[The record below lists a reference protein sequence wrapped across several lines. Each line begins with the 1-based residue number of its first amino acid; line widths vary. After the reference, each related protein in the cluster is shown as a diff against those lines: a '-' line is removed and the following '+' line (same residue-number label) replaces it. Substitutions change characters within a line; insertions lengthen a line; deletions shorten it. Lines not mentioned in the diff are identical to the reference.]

1 MSNNLKTI
9 TSLFSGHFAF
19 FASLASILGLVFL
32 FTSNTYAVLIALAFF
47 CLMLLAFTSYLIY
60 FLFKILKLNNGNA
73 DHENRSTFIKYET
86 TDGKQIV
93 YETYKLLQCKKPILT
108 EMDYNFKWS
117 GSIMTKVTS
126 DLQDV
131 INIVDEKNPDMYDK
145 AILKFKK
152 PLHYNQ
158 NSVLHFKAELDD
170 VDGKSLP
177 HVETRV
183 TDEIDIIHYRIILKH
198 KSETYDK
205 NAILERCKMNS
216 NMSSNFEKIKEIAF
230 DKNTKSYEYH
240 LLNPEVQYYYRIT
253 WEK

>member
-1 MSNNLKTI
+1 MTKNFKTI

-19 FASLASILGLVFL
+19 FASFASILGLVFL
-32 FTSNTYAVLIALAFF
+32 FISNKYAIFIALAFF
-47 CLMLLAFTSYLIY
+47 SLMLLAFTSYLIY
-60 FLFKILKLNNGNA
+60 FLFRILKSNDGNG

-86 TDGKQIV
+86 TDGKHII

-117 GSIMTKVTS
+117 GSIMPKITS

-131 INIVDEKNPDMYDK
+131 INVVDEKNPDSYDK

-183 TDEIDIIHYRIILKH
+183 IDEIDIIHYRIILKN
-198 KSETYDK
+198 KNDNYDS
-205 NAILERCKMNS
+205 NAILTRCKMNS
-216 NMSSNFEKIKEIAF
+216 KMSAKFEKIKEIEF
-230 DKNTKSYEYH
+230 DKTTKSYEYH
-240 LLNPEVQYYYRIT
+240 LLNPDVQYYYRIT